1 MHDKKHIMDRL
12 YDCGLIPVIRTDD
25 KHQAMALA
33 EALFDGGLATIEVTM
48 TVPGVLRII
57 EDLRKLFGD
66 KALIGAGT
74 VLDADTA
81 RMAIL
86 AGAEYIVTPC
96 LDEETITLCNRY
108 SKPAVPGAMTPTE
121 ILKAWSLG
129 ADLIKVFP
137 ADLVGGPKYIEALK
151 GPLPQVAVMPSGGV
165 TLDNAVDFMRAGAN
179 ILSVGG
185 GLIDRSII
193 KRMDYQALTRR
204 TETFV
209 KLIAETRT
217 LLNEGRFQAAGED
230 CQ

>member
-1 MHDKKHIMDRL
+1 MPNKRHIMDRL

-25 KHQAMALA
+25 EREAMATA
-33 EALFDGGLATIEVTM
+33 EALFSGGLATIEVTM

-57 EDLRKLFGD
+57 GDLRKLFGD

-74 VLDADTA
+74 VLDANTA

-96 LDEETITLCNRY
+96 LDEETITLCNSY
-108 SKPAVPGAMTPTE
+108 SKPVVPGAMTPTE

-137 ADLVGGPKYIEALK
+137 ADLIGGPKYIEALK
-151 GPLPQVAVMPSGGV
+151 GPLPQVEVMPSGGV
-165 TLDNAVDFMRAGAN
+165 TLDNVADFMRAGAN

-185 GLIDRSII
+185 GLIDGSIV
-193 KRMDYQALTRR
+193 KQMDYQALTRR
-204 TETFV
+204 TEQFL
-209 KLIAETRT
+209 KLISETRT
-217 LLNEGRFQAAGED
+217 SLNKAVS
-230 CQ
+230 C